1 MSNFTFKKID
11 APGPTGTYA
20 YISVNGVDAAGEA
33 VGNYGN
39 VDGDGDGT
47 FHGFTAQAGGSFA
60 TYDPPNSTN
69 TDVVG
74 ITSTGEIFGDYVD
87 NLNRQYGFVDNNGF
101 FTQINVF
108 LANSTTVSG
117 VNDAGV
123 IYGSF
128 ADFAN
133 SVHGFIDN
141 SGTFTQIDV
150 PGATSTSIAGV
161 NASGVIVGT
170 FTDAA
175 STVHGFVD
183 SNGSFKT
190 IDPPGSIFTSVVGVS
205 DSGVVVGN
213 YQDNANNQH
222 SFVYANGVFT
232 TINIPGA
239 ANTGITAINAVGEIV
254 GYYADSSG
262 NIHGFVD
269 EYGAIT
275 TVDVPGATETD
286 ILGVNAIGE
295 ITGYYND
302 SSYTQHGF
310 VGTLPP
316 PVTIEAA
323 GATSL
328 LQSGNYF
335 FLSNSS
341 GSELVLQAAPGT
353 IVNESVYGSWS
364 PIGAEQIAG
373 GGYLVA
379 WKEAGAN
386 LYSVWTA
393 DSTGTAISSLNY
405 VTGSDYRLEL
415 DEALMHQDLNGDGVI
430 GINGGTTIE
439 ADGSTSLVELNN
451 NFFLLNS
458 SGSELVLQ
466 AAPGDVVNE
475 NVYGPWSPI
484 GAEQIAGG
492 GYLVAWKEAG
502 ANLYSVWTTDS
513 TGTAISSL
521 NYVTGSDYRLELDEA
536 LMHQDLNGDGVI
548 GINGGTTIEADGS
561 TSLVELN
568 NNFFLLNSSGS
579 ELVLQA
585 APGDV
590 VNENVYGSWSPIGAE
605 QIAGGGY
612 LVAWKEAGANLYSV
626 WTTDSTATAISSL
639 NYVTGSDYRLELD
652 EALMHQD
659 LNGDGVIG
667 INGGTTIEA
676 DGSTSLV
683 ELNNNFFLLNSSGSE
698 LVLQAAPGTIV
709 NENVYGSWS
718 PIGAEQIAGG
728 NYLVAWK
735 EAGANLY
742 SVWTTDSTGT
752 AISSLNY
759 VTGSDYRLEAG

>member
-74 ITSTGEIFGDYVD
+74 ITSAGEIFGDYVD
-87 NLNRQYGFVDNNGF
+87 NLNRQYGFVDNNGV

-222 SFVYANGVFT
+222 SFVYADGVFT

-335 FLSNSS
+335 FLSNSG
-341 GSELVLQAAPGT
+341 GSELVLQAAPGDV
-353 IVNESVYGSWS
+353 VNENVYGSWS

-430 GINGGTTIE
+430 GLAVPTGGVLE
-439 ADGSTSLVELNN
+439 VASTEST
-451 NFFLLNS
+451 
-458 SGSELVLQ
+458 
-466 AAPGDVVNE
+466 AATF
-475 NVYGPWSPI
+475 I
-484 GAEQIAGG
+484 G
-492 GYLVAWKEAG
+492 
-502 ANLYSVWTTDS
+502 S
-513 TGTAISSL
+513 TGTLQLDAPSTFTGEIVGFSGNGTLAGSDHIDLVGFTYNSSIQSDSTYNSSTGIL
-521 NYVTGSDYRLELDEA
+521 IVNNGTAADFLFFTGSYSQANFQFASD
-536 LMHQDLNGDGVI
+536 GDG
-548 GINGGTTIEADGS
+548 
-561 TSLVELN
+561 
-568 NNFFLLNSSGS
+568 
-579 ELVLQA
+579 
-585 APGDV
+585 
-590 VNENVYGSWSPIGAE
+590 
-605 QIAGGGY
+605 
-612 LVAWKEAGANLYSV
+612 
-626 WTTDSTATAISSL
+626 
-639 NYVTGSDYRLELD
+639 
-652 EALMHQD
+652 
-659 LNGDGVIG
+659 
-667 INGGTTIEA
+667 
-676 DGSTSLV
+676 
-683 ELNNNFFLLNSSGSE
+683 
-698 LVLQAAPGTIV
+698 GTIV
-709 NENVYGSWS
+709 YDPPTTGQSTAATD
-718 PIGAEQIAGG
+718 PADAITHITG
-728 NYLVAWK
+728 
-735 EAGANLY
+735 Y
-742 SVWTTDSTGT
+742 ST
-752 AISSLNY
+752 I
-759 VTGSDYRLEAG
+759 TGSAGLGNGQVVVDSGATLTLNNVVASAGTITNNGTVDVTNNSTVSIAAGTGQDSFVFAPNFGQATLTHFAPGIDSIQIDHTVFASLDALFAAIHDDAHGNAVITDAAHDTITVQNVTTAQLLAHQGDFHLV